1 MKKNTLFA
9 YKNVS
14 FFDDD
19 QHKKQHR
26 ILLCEPYFTFKKD
39 Q

>member
-1 MKKNTLFA
+1 MKKIHFSLIKMCLFLMMINT
-9 YKNVS
+9 
-14 FFDDD
+14 
-19 QHKKQHR
+19 KKQHR